1 MKEFLEGSMAIAKA
15 VQTCKPGVISAY
27 PITPQTHIVEELATM
42 VADGHLNA
50 QFVNVESEHSAAS
63 VVLGASATGVRTF
76 TATSSQGLLY
86 MAEVIFNIAGMRL
99 PVIMACANRAISAPI
114 NIWNDH
120 QDSITVRD
128 AGWIQMYAETNQ
140 EAADLILQAYR
151 IGEDHNVMLPVMVCV
166 DGYTLTHALEVVDFP
181 TQEEVDRFVPA
192 FKPVFWLDPKDPMTL
207 GPLAEPSCYMETRYA
222 IHKTMLDAV
231 EIIPQVSAEF
241 KKMFGRDSGGLLKGY
256 RLEDAES
263 AIVAMGSQVG
273 AVCEVVDEL
282 RDAGQR
288 VGAMKLVTHR
298 PFPYAAVY
306 NALKHLKE
314 VAILEKAISLGAEG
328 PLFSDVK
335 AAFYGKDK
343 APKLSGFVIGLGG
356 RDVTKNSIRKVYK
369 QLAGKPVASEFI
381 DLNMEALKANA

>member
-1 MKEFLEGSMAIAKA
+1 MKEFVEGSMAIAKA
-15 VQTCKPGVISAY
+15 VQMCKPGVVSAY

-42 VADGHLNA
+42 VANGRLNA
-50 QFVNVESEHSAAS
+50 QFINVESEHSAAS
-63 VVLGASATGVRTF
+63 AVLGASATGVRTF

-86 MAEVIFNIAGMRL
+86 MAEVIFNIAGLRL

-128 AGWIQMYAETNQ
+128 AGWIQLYAESNQ

-181 TQEEVDRFVPA
+181 TQEEVDQFVPA
-192 FKPVFWLDPKDPMTL
+192 FKPIFKLDPNDPITM
-207 GPLAEPSCYMETRYA
+207 GVLAEPSCYMETRYA
-222 IHKTMLDAV
+222 IHRTMLDAL
-231 EIIPQVSAEF
+231 EIIATVAGEF
-241 KKMFGRDSGGLLKGY
+241 KKKFGRDSGGLLKGY
-256 RLEDAES
+256 RLEDADS

-288 VGAMKLVTHR
+288 VGAVKLITHR
-298 PFPYAAVY
+298 PFPYAAIY
-306 NALKHLKE
+306 NALKDLKE

-356 RDVTKNSIRKVYK
+356 RDVTKDSIRKVYK
-369 QLAGKPVASEFI
+369 QLAGKPVESEFI
-381 DLNMEALKANA
+381 DLNMEAVKAHA